1 MRKAILF
8 AAAAVVALTTAAAAD
23 WKPEKPITVIVPYPA
38 GGVTDLVIRVVANDL
53 EPVLGQKVVV
63 VNQPGANG
71 SVGTRAVMDA
81 PKDGYTWLSGG
92 VRDIGTYA
100 VMGMLDTKFTDWS
113 PFVVA
118 SMSSILS
125 VGADSPIDSVAGFVD
140 AVKAEG
146 DKFLVATA
154 GPNSSGGTA
163 LGAIAQAAG
172 ISPKQIVYDGG
183 NPAILAT
190 VSGEAQATTQLA
202 LEQAEMIRAG
212 RLKPLAA
219 IGTTPIVLGNTT
231 IPPIVGDL
239 PNLPPSENFVGIYLP
254 QGTPPEVV
262 ETLSKAWVEVV
273 SKSKDLATLC
283 QTRGCGVAPKAPA
296 EALAAA
302 DPLIRAAAWGL
313 FDRGEAKVSPDT
325 LGIKKPGEN

>member
-1 MRKAILF
+1 MRKMI
-8 AAAAVVALTTAAAAD
+8 AAAAGVLIASVTMAQAD

-38 GGVTDLVIRVVANDL
+38 GGVTDLVVRVVANDL
-53 EPVLGQKVVV
+53 EPVLGQQVVV

-92 VRDIGTYA
+92 ARDIGTYG
-100 VMGMLDTKFTDWS
+100 VMGMLDTRFTDWS
-113 PFVVA
+113 PFLIA
-118 SMSSILS
+118 SIGSILS
-125 VGADSPIDSVAGFVD
+125 VNTDTGIDSVAGFID
-140 AVKAEG
+140 AVKEQG

-154 GPNSSGGTA
+154 GPKSSGGTA

-172 ISPKQIVYDGG
+172 IDPKQLVYDGG

-190 VSGEAQATTQLA
+190 VSGEAQATTQLS

-219 IGTTPIVLGNTT
+219 IGTTPITLGDQKIHAITD
-231 IPPIVGDL
+231 DL
-239 PNLPPSENFVGIYLP
+239 PNLPPTENFVGIYLP
-254 QGTPPEVV
+254 KGTPPEVV
-262 ETLSKAWVEVV
+262 EAVTKIWVDTI
-273 SKSKDLATLC
+273 SNSKDLATLC
-283 QTRGCGVAPKAPA
+283 ETRGCGVAPMAPETA
-296 EALAAA
+296 IAATA
-302 DPLIRAAAWGL
+302 PLISSAAWGL

-325 LGIKKPGEN
+325 LGIARPAK